1 MITLNKV
8 NPEDFPAVD
17 NLFQSAFWGKFKAA
31 CGQQAVFFLCEYENS
46 VHEKLDFPLLVLL
59 RKSPGGIYAY
69 APKAPSVKVSES
81 EYGIVLEQLALSVK
95 PFLPEE
101 TVCIRFD
108 TQWKSLY
115 TNQTLSETPRV

>member
-59 RKSPGGIYAY
+59 RKAM
-69 APKAPSVKVSES
+69 SVN
-81 EYGIVLEQLALSVK
+81 SVATK
-95 PFLPEE
+95 LVAKEPL
-101 TVCIRFD
+101 
-108 TQWKSLY
+108 
-115 TNQTLSETPRV
+115 